1 MLEPRATSCGPRR
14 LSVLFLFA
22 FLFLFATGALS
33 QQLTNNEERQRG
45 LELYQQRNY
54 VAASDTL
61 KKVVKRNRTDD
72 LAWSYLGLALL
83 HQPKRTK
90 DAAKAFATALKLRP
104 DSAVAHVGLA
114 YSFLIQNRSSD
125 AFREAEKALSIEPN
139 TVEAHYIVGMVRLR
153 TGEPAEAG
161 EHAEAAIKM
170 NANFALA
177 YLLKSQALVSS
188 LSYARK
194 SRYAQAVSAAGSGT
208 GIGSGSGPGSG
219 PKPDTGLGPGAGAG
233 VGPSI
238 GSGPWLTM
246 VCALAAEALETYL
259 RLDPDPEEKRAW
271 SEQLESLRFFGSS
284 HTADSGNEQVFT
296 GRQVNTRAR
305 VLRKPEPQYTES
317 ARQAQMTG
325 TVALQAVF
333 AADGSVKHILVIE
346 GLPYGLTESSVK
358 AARQIQ
364 FTPATF
370 EGRPVST
377 FIQLEYNFNLY

>member
-1 MLEPRATSCGPRR
+1 
-14 LSVLFLFA
+14 
-22 FLFLFATGALS
+22 
-33 QQLTNNEERQRG
+33 
-45 LELYQQRNY
+45 
-54 VAASDTL
+54 
-61 KKVVKRNRTDD
+61 
-72 LAWSYLGLALL
+72 
-83 HQPKRTK
+83 
-90 DAAKAFATALKLRP
+90 
-104 DSAVAHVGLA
+104 
-114 YSFLIQNRSSD
+114 
-125 AFREAEKALSIEPN
+125 
-139 TVEAHYIVGMVRLR
+139 
-153 TGEPAEAG
+153 
-161 EHAEAAIKM
+161 
-170 NANFALA
+170 
-177 YLLKSQALVSS
+177 
-188 LSYARK
+188 
-194 SRYAQAVSAAGSGT
+194 
-208 GIGSGSGPGSG
+208 
-219 PKPDTGLGPGAGAG
+219 
-233 VGPSI
+233 
-238 GSGPWLTM
+238 M

-305 VLRKPEPQYTES
+305 VLKKPEPQYTER

-333 AADGSVKHILVIE
+333 AADGSVKHILVVE